1 MKFAAFALAA
11 AAVPFA
17 AAAQST
23 NVNLAEKAPIVTLTV
38 TESVE
43 AAPDIVT
50 VGTGVETRAPTA
62 RQAMADNAQQMT
74 SLIAALGKAGIAKKD
89 IQTSGLRL
97 NAQYDYSARN
107 LDGTQAAPKFIGY
120 EASNQLTVKLRDVK
134 RAGELL
140 DQMAAA
146 GATNIS
152 GPNFTIDDPAP
163 LLVQARGQAIKTAA
177 AQAQYYAQQTGYRSA
192 RLVSIAESNSGGM
205 PPQPMMQRMKADSVM
220 ASTPIE
226 PGQVASSVTVTVQ
239 YALEQ

>member
-62 RQAMADNAQQMT
+62 KQAMADNAQQMK

-107 LDGTQAAPKFIGY
+107 PDGTQAPPKFIGY

-140 DQMAAA
+140 DQMVAA

-192 RLVSIAESNSGGM
+192 RLISIAESNSGGM

>member
-23 NVNLAEKAPIVTLTV
+23 NVNLDEKAPIVTLTV

-74 SLIAALGKAGIAKKD
+74 GLIAALGKAGIAKKD
-89 IQTSGLRL
+89 IQTSGIRL
-97 NAQYDYSARN
+97 SAQYDYGARSP
-107 LDGTQAAPKFIGY
+107 DGSQAPPKFLGY

-140 DQMAAA
+140 DQMVDA

-152 GPNFTIDDPAP
+152 GPSFTIDDPSP
-163 LLVQARGQAIKTAA
+163 LLVQARGRAIKSAA
-177 AQAQYYAQQTGYRSA
+177 AQAQYYAQATGYRTA

-205 PPQPMMQRMKADSVM
+205 PPMPLMVRAKADF
-220 ASTPIE
+220 AGAPTPVE
-226 PGQVASSVTVTVQ
+226 PGEVSASVTVTVQ